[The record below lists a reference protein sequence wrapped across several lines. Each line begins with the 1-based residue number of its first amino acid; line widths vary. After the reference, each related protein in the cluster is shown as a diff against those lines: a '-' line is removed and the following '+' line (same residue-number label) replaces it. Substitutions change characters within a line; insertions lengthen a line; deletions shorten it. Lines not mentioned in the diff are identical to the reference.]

1 MMQEQHSQLTKQQ
14 YISAEQIHSQGVKQ
28 DIEALLLQGSAV
40 QFKPQ
45 GYSMYPLFVP
55 GRDQAVVA
63 PVDPGRLKRGD
74 VVLYRRDESILVLH
88 RIWKHTGD
96 QFYLVGDN
104 QKEIEGPLRPDQM
117 RGILVEIIRNGK
129 RFSVKNPI
137 YRILSALWLRLRP
150 LRPLLSHMA
159 ASCKRFLIKNK

>member
-1 MMQEQHSQLTKQQ
+1 MQEEKK
-14 YISAEQIHSQGVKQ
+14 KQ
-28 DIEALLLQGSAV
+28 DIEMLLAQGNAV

-55 GRDQAVVA
+55 GRDEAVVK
-63 PVDPGRLKRGD
+63 PVEMSRLKRGD

-88 RIWKHTGD
+88 RIWKRRGD

-117 RGILVEIIRNGK
+117 RGILVSIIRKG
-129 RFSVKNPI
+129 RQFSTENIVYHFLACI
-137 YRILSALWLRLRP
+137 WLWLRPFRP
-150 LRPLLSHMA
+150 IISCVLA
-159 ASCKRFLIKNK
+159 ACKKFFKKKS